1 MEGHLVFGRNKDDDS
16 TVKDMAKGVAK
27 TAAATK
33 VAQAVTNDEEDE
45 RSGSKGKFFALLL
58 IGAGALAYYLNRRR
72 SELSEPGYL
81 PVSPSERSTD
91 ASRLAGA

>member
-1 MEGHLVFGRNKDDDS
+1 MFGGNKDDDS

-33 VAQAVTNDEEDE
+33 AAQALTSDEDDE
-45 RSGSKGKFFALLL
+45 KSGGKGKFVALLL

-72 SELSEPGYL
+72 SEPGYL
-81 PVSPSERSTD
+81 PVPPSERSTGTSRD
-91 ASRLAGA
+91 ATAR